1 MNKAIPKYWKEK
13 YDIWVFDSYK
23 DVPGWINDAE
33 FIYPQMV
40 EQAQN
45 GDHFV
50 EIGTFLGQSTS
61 YMCQLIK
68 DSGKDIKF
76 DSIDLFWPIE
86 HAVRNY
92 KNSGHP
98 KEFNQYLSDL
108 LKEYDLRAPDVINH
122 PLRILGVQEYVN
134 LITCDEKYAHRLYDD
149 NSLKFVWIDG
159 DHGKDIVY
167 NDLVNFW
174 PKMKSGGTI
183 GGDDIAYQEVLD
195 DVKKFSKEY
204 DVKVKYD
211 YNSFLITKE

>member
-1 MNKAIPKYWKEK
+1 MSKPIPKYWKEK

-40 EQAQN
+40 EQAQS

-167 NDLVNFW
+167 NDLKNFW
-174 PKMKSGGTI
+174 PKIKKGGYI
-183 GGDDIAYQEVLD
+183 GGDDITYKEVLD

>member
-1 MNKAIPKYWKEK
+1 MDKPKYLKDYYNVFK
-13 YDIWVFDSYK
+13 IDSFKDI
-23 DVPGWINDAE
+23 PGWINDAE

-40 EQAQN
+40 EQAQS

>member
-1 MNKAIPKYWKEK
+1 MSKPIPKYWKEK
-13 YDIWVFDSYK
+13 YDIYVFDSYK

-33 FIYPQMV
+33 KVYPEMV
-40 EQAQN
+40 SKAQD

-50 EIGTFLGQSTS
+50 EIGTLLGQSTS
-61 YMCQLIK
+61 YMGQLIK

-86 HAVRNY
+86 HVIRNY
-92 KNSGHP
+92 KSSGHP

-108 LKEYDLRAPDVINH
+108 LKEYDLRAPDIINH

-167 NDLVNFW
+167 NDLKNFW
-174 PKMKSGGTI
+174 PKIKSGGTI
-183 GGDDIAYQEVLD
+183 GGDDIVYEEVSD
-195 DVKKFSKEY
+195 DVKRFSKEY

>member
-1 MNKAIPKYWKEK
+1 MSKAIPKYWKEK

-23 DVPGWINDAE
+23 DIPGWINDAE

-40 EQAQN
+40 EQAQD

-50 EIGTFLGQSTS
+50 EIGTLLGQSTS

-86 HAVRNY
+86 HVIRNY

-108 LKEYDLRAPDVINH
+108 LKEYDLRAPDIINH

-167 NDLVNFW
+167 NDLKNFW
-174 PKMKSGGTI
+174 PKIKSGGTI

>member
-1 MNKAIPKYWKEK
+1 MSKPIPKYWKEK

-40 EQAQN
+40 KQAQS

-167 NDLVNFW
+167 NDLKNFW
-174 PKMKSGGTI
+174 PKIKKGGYI
-183 GGDDIAYQEVLD
+183 GGDDIHYEEVLD
-195 DVKKFSKEY
+195 DVKRFSKEY

>member
-1 MNKAIPKYWKEK
+1 MSKPIPKYWKEK
-13 YDIWVFDSYK
+13 YDIYAFDSYK

-33 FIYPQMV
+33 KVYPEMV
-40 EQAQN
+40 SKAQD

-50 EIGTFLGQSTS
+50 EIGTLLGQSTS

-86 HAVRNY
+86 HVIRNY
-92 KNSGHP
+92 KSSGHP

-108 LKEYDLRAPDVINH
+108 QKYDLRAPDIINH

>member
-1 MNKAIPKYWKEK
+1 MSKPIPKYWKEK

-167 NDLVNFW
+167 NDLKNFW
-174 PKMKSGGTI
+174 PKIKKGGYI
-183 GGDDIAYQEVLD
+183 GGDDIHYKEVLD

>member
-1 MNKAIPKYWKEK
+1 MSKPIPKYWKEK
-13 YDIWVFDSYK
+13 YDIYAFDSYK

-33 FIYPQMV
+33 KVYPEMV
-40 EQAQN
+40 SKAQD

-50 EIGTFLGQSTS
+50 EIGTLLGQSTS
-61 YMCQLIK
+61 YMGQLIK

-86 HAVRNY
+86 HVIRNY
-92 KNSGHP
+92 KSSGHP

-108 LKEYDLRAPDVINH
+108 LKEYDLRAPDIINH

-167 NDLVNFW
+167 NDLKNFW
-174 PKMKSGGTI
+174 PKIKKGGYI
-183 GGDDIAYQEVLD
+183 GGDDIHYEEVLD

>member
-1 MNKAIPKYWKEK
+1 MSKAIPKYWKEK

-23 DVPGWINDAE
+23 DIPGWINDAE

-40 EQAQN
+40 EQAQD

-50 EIGTFLGQSTS
+50 EIGTLLGQSTS

-86 HAVRNY
+86 HVIRNY

-108 LKEYDLRAPDVINH
+108 LKEYDLRAPDIINH

-183 GGDDIAYQEVLD
+183 GGDDIHYKEVLD

>member
-1 MNKAIPKYWKEK
+1 M
-13 YDIWVFDSYK
+13 S
-23 DVPGWINDAE
+23 
-33 FIYPQMV
+33 
-40 EQAQN
+40 
-45 GDHFV
+45 
-50 EIGTFLGQSTS
+50 
-61 YMCQLIK
+61 
-68 DSGKDIKF
+68 KDIKF

-167 NDLVNFW
+167 NDLKNFW
-174 PKMKSGGTI
+174 PKIKKGGYI
-183 GGDDIAYQEVLD
+183 GGDDIHYKEVLD

-211 YNSFLITKE
+211 YNSFLIHKEK